1 MTMTAGITPNAARKP
16 ARDRAAKLLDD
27 EDAERRRQEAAKKK
41 RILDNVAEI
50 AANDAEIGQLTKK
63 IEDLHADTGRRLAAI
78 IADNVSE
85 PLAAAMTERE
95 VRDVKAAVRAGAT
108 KKAPAK
114 ATKKSAAA
122 KAAVAES
129 AAA

>member
-1 MTMTAGITPNAARKP
+1 MVEGTTPNAARKK
-16 ARDRAAKLLDD
+16 AREHAAALLDAQ
-27 EDAERRRQEAAKKK
+27 DAERRRQEAERRK
-41 RILDNVAEI
+41 RVTDHVAEI

-63 IEDLHADTGRRLAAI
+63 IEDLHADTRRRLAAI

-95 VRDVKAAVRAGAT
+95 VRDVKAAVRAAAT
-108 KKAPAK
+108 KATPAK

-122 KAAVAES
+122 KVAVAES